1 MSCSATA
8 TGNMCESEAATADNK
23 KPVKFLKVKFSVVFA
38 LDNLTVWTTTVFRN
52 GRKRFC
58 SADLSK
64 QCRISL

>member
-23 KPVKFLKVKFSVVFA
+23 KPVKFSVVFA
-38 LDNLTVWTTTVFRN
+38 YNLTVWTATVFRN